1 MAKADRQA
9 RLTMPVVP
17 RRLAAVLPAIVI
29 VVLQQLLFPSTNSD
43 GDYLWGLVI
52 QGLTLGMLSALVA
65 VGMALVYRANRI
77 VNFAAGDL
85 GLVPTALAVDLI
97 VFSGL
102 GYFVALA
109 LGLVAA
115 AVVGAVV
122 ELAVIRRFFRSPRLI
137 LTVATIGLAQL
148 LAFCSLMLP
157 RLWGEQGLNSR
168 IDAPISWTREV
179 KPFTFDGD
187 FPVAWVLAPL
197 AMLLVAAFLRFTD
210 VGVAVRAAAD
220 RADRASLLGI
230 PVGRL
235 HACVWSIA
243 AMLSFVAL
251 FLQAGLVG
259 LPLGSPVGLTV
270 LLSALAALMLGRLT
284 DLPSIVASA
293 LAIGMLEMHVRWNDE
308 LVLGPLHLDIG
319 SDFVV
324 APVLAVVILVT
335 LVARRPG
342 LSRVES
348 DSTSS
353 WQAAGLLR
361 PIPRELAG
369 FAEVRAVRL
378 VGLALACIALVAL
391 PTVLGP
397 GSTLKAAAVVVFAV
411 VILSLTV
418 LTGWAGQVS
427 LGQMGFV
434 AIGAA
439 FGAVV
444 TDEWGWDL
452 ALALPVVGLAGAAV
466 AVVVGLP
473 ALRLRGLYLA
483 VTSLA
488 FALATTRYLLNP
500 QFFDWVPTRQIEARP
515 LLGVWHYD
523 SPTGVYQLAL
533 GTFGLL
539 VLGVSGI
546 RRSRTGRVLVALR
559 ENERAAAAYGVSIV
573 RAKLTAFALSGF
585 LAAVAGV
592 LLVTQQGQ
600 FTLGLFPE
608 EDNLV
613 VFTAAVVGGLGSVTG
628 AAIGALFLK
637 GGEWFLQDSWQLFA
651 SSLGVL
657 IVLLVLPGGL
667 GGALFR
673 ARDLWLRWVARRHDV
688 AVPSLIADAAQPTDA
703 VSILGEASGSSP
715 ASGSGSGTGTG
726 SPPGDPPGAGGGNGA
741 GPDGTSDGAGSLAGT
756 S

>member
-1 MAKADRQA
+1 MPYDKGRA
-9 RLTMPVVP
+9 RAAAPSALAGVP
-17 RRLAAVLPAIVI
+17 RRLATLMPAIVI
-29 VVLQQLLFPSTNSD
+29 VVVQQLLFPSTNSD
-43 GDYLWGLVI
+43 GEYLWGLVI

-85 GLVPTALAVDLI
+85 GLLPVTLAVNLI
-97 VFSGL
+97 IFSGL
-102 GYFVALA
+102 SYWLA
-109 LGLVAA
+109 LTLGLGAA

-148 LAFCSLMLP
+148 LAFGSLVLP
-157 RLWGEQGLNSR
+157 RLWGEEAITSR
-168 IDAPISWTREV
+168 IDAPVSWRAEV
-179 KPFTFDGD
+179 QPFVFDGD
-187 FPVAWVLAPL
+187 YPVAWVLAPL

-210 VGVAVRAAAD
+210 VGIAVRAAAD

-235 HACVWSIA
+235 HSCVWAIA
-243 AMLSFVAL
+243 GALSFVAL
-251 FLQAGLVG
+251 FLQAGIIG
-259 LPLGSPVGLTV
+259 LPLGSPYGLTV

-284 DLPSIVASA
+284 HLPSIVASA
-293 LAIGMLEMHVRWNDE
+293 LALGLLEAHVRWNHE
-308 LVLGPLHLDIG
+308 LAVGPLHLDLG

-324 APVLAVVILVT
+324 APVLAVVILVA
-335 LVARRPG
+335 LVVRRPG
-342 LSRVES
+342 TSRVET
-348 DSTSS
+348 DDTSS
-353 WQAAGLLR
+353 WQASGLLR

-369 FAEVRAVRL
+369 LREVRAVRL
-378 VGLALACIALVAL
+378 GGLAVAAAALVAL
-391 PTVLGP
+391 PAVLGP
-397 GSTLKAAAVVVFAV
+397 GSTLKAAAVVVFAI

-434 AIGAA
+434 AVGAA
-439 FGAVV
+439 LGAKA
-444 TDEWGWDL
+444 TAQWGWDL

-500 QFFDWVPTRQIEARP
+500 QFFDWVTDERLERRP

-523 SPTGVYQLAL
+523 SPTGYYQLAL
-533 GTFGLL
+533 GTFALL
-539 VLGVSGI
+539 VVGVSGI
-546 RRSRTGRVLVALR
+546 RRSRTGRVLVAMR
-559 ENERAAAAYGVSIV
+559 ENERAVAAYGVSVV

-585 LAAVAGV
+585 VAAVAGV
-592 LLVTQQGQ
+592 LLVTQHGQ

-608 EDNLV
+608 EDNLI

-628 AAIGALFLK
+628 AALGSLFLK
-637 GGEWFLQDSWQLFA
+637 GGEWFLQNEWRLLA
-651 SSLGVL
+651 SSIGVL
-657 IVLLVLPGGL
+657 VVLLVLPGGI

-673 ARDLWLRWVARRHDV
+673 ARDLGLRWVARRHDLV
-688 AVPSLIADAAQPTDA
+688 VPSLVADSAPPE
-703 VSILGEASGSSP
+703 VRMGP
-715 ASGSGSGTGTG
+715 AFDPDPG
-726 SPPGDPPGAGGGNGA
+726 PPERPDQA
-741 GPDGTSDGAGSLAGT
+741 GPEPEADPEGDDVKAGAS
-756 S
+756 

>member
-1 MAKADRQA
+1 MPDA
-9 RLTMPVVP
+9 RGRVRTAVAP
-17 RRLAAVLPAIVI
+17 VLPAAVI
-29 VVLQQLLFPSTNSD
+29 VVVQQVLFPSTNGD
-43 GDYLWGLVI
+43 GEFLWGLVI

-97 VFSGL
+97 LFSGL
-102 GYFVALA
+102 SYFLA
-109 LGLVAA
+109 LVLGLAAA

-122 ELAVIRRFFRSPRLI
+122 ELAIVRRFFRSPRLI

-148 LAFCSLMLP
+148 LAFGSLMLP
-157 RLWGEQGLNSR
+157 RLWGEDALNSR
-168 IDAPISWTREV
+168 IDAPLGWTSEV
-179 KPFTFDGD
+179 APFTFDGD
-187 FPVAWVLAPL
+187 YLVAWLLAPL

-235 HACVWSIA
+235 HSCVWAIA
-243 AMLSFVAL
+243 AVLSFVAL
-251 FLQAGLVG
+251 FLQAGVVG

-284 DLPSIVASA
+284 HLPSVVASA
-293 LAIGMLEMHVRWNDE
+293 IAIGLLESHVRWNDE
-308 LVLGPLHLDIG
+308 LALGPVHLDVG
-319 SDFVV
+319 SDYVV
-324 APVLAVVILVT
+324 APVLALVILVAL
-335 LVARRPG
+335 LVRRPG
-342 LSRVES
+342 FSRAES

-353 WQAAGLLR
+353 WQASGRLR
-361 PIPRELAG
+361 PVPRELER
-369 FAEVRAVRL
+369 FPEVRWVRIGG
-378 VGLALACIALVAL
+378 VLAASAALVAL
-391 PTVLGP
+391 PALLGP
-397 GSTLKAAAVVVFAV
+397 GSTLKAAAVVIFAI

-439 FGAVV
+439 LGAVALN
-444 TDEWGWDL
+444 DWGWDL
-452 ALALPVVGLAGAAV
+452 ALTLPVIGLAGAAV

-500 QFFDWVPTRQIEARP
+500 QFFGWVPRERLERRP

-523 SPTGVYQLAL
+523 SPTGLYQLAL
-533 GTFGLL
+533 GTFAVL
-539 VLGVSGI
+539 VVGVVGI
-546 RRSRTGRVLVALR
+546 RRSRTGRILVALR
-559 ENERAAAAYGVSIV
+559 ENERAVAAYGVSVV

-592 LLVTQQGQ
+592 LLVAQHGQ

-608 EDNLV
+608 QDNLV
-613 VFTAAVVGGLGSVTG
+613 LFTAAVVGGLGSVTG
-628 AAIGALFLK
+628 AALGSLFLK
-637 GGEWFLQDSWQLFA
+637 GGGWFLRDEWRLFA
-651 SSLGVL
+651 SSIGVL
-657 IVLLVLPGGL
+657 VVLLVLPGGV

-673 ARDLWLRWVARRHDV
+673 GRDLWLRWVARRRGLV
-688 AVPSLIADAAQPTDA
+688 VPSLVADVGEVAVGDA
-703 VSILGEASGSSP
+703 GEVELETVPS
-715 ASGSGSGTGTG
+715 
-726 SPPGDPPGAGGGNGA
+726 
-741 GPDGTSDGAGSLAGT
+741 
-756 S
+756 